1 MRCEPGPLCAP
12 VCSGGASGED
22 CRGGG
27 FGGLSAG
34 FPLSQ
39 SSLKS
44 AGLRRAAALRY
55 CFSWGRAWCTRGLW
69 LRLCAQTGGVCSQC
83 RLRGAS
89 QVNEKWGGR
98 GGGREREGGA
108 VRAEWGGDGGG
119 EPRSNGEAAGWVKWE
134 RVGGL
139 ELRVLP
145 CDSRHVWPLPGR
157 EGATCPPS
165 PGFIT

>member
-44 AGLRRAAALRY
+44 AGLRRAAALRC

-83 RLRGAS
+83 RLRGAITRIS
-89 QVNEKWGGR
+89 DTLILIFSVKLQDTQYQQLQQPQGHYLPRVQLLGSHLDCEVLWAP
-98 GGGREREGGA
+98 RELI
-108 VRAEWGGDGGG
+108 
-119 EPRSNGEAAGWVKWE
+119 S
-134 RVGGL
+134 
-139 ELRVLP
+139 
-145 CDSRHVWPLPGR
+145 
-157 EGATCPPS
+157 
-165 PGFIT
+165 